1 MKSPNLTF
9 GKLVAALRQS
19 IGLSQEELAERAN
32 IHRTYVSQI
41 ERGLK
46 SPTIITLLKLSNAL
60 ETTPSK
66 LMKQLESELGLQ
78 PRQH

>member
-1 MKSPNLTF
+1 MRSPNLAF
-9 GKLVAALRQS
+9 GKLIAGLRQS
-19 IGLSQEELAERAN
+19 VGLSQEELAERAN

-46 SPTIITLLKLSNAL
+46 SPTLVTLLRLSSAL

-66 LMKQLESELGLQ
+66 LMRQLESELGLQ
-78 PRQH
+78 PGQP